1 MKKNKKQAYIPLLIL
16 LLLVVAVALVALIAN
31 KDDGVTDFNS
41 CVEKGYPVLESF
53 PRQCNVDGR
62 IYIEKITED
71 LIGGQRD
78 ENGCLAP
85 AGYSYNETIGACVRE
100 FELQG
105 ILKEPL
111 KPAVDSLGK
120 QYGLTIENVYS
131 LNRCQ
136 GCFVVDVDILGQKKS
151 LNVQNGKVVDDLK

>member
-1 MKKNKKQAYIPLLIL
+1 MKKSKKQAYIPLLIVL
-16 LLLVVAVALVALIAN
+16 LLAVAVAFVALISN
-31 KDDGVTDFNS
+31 KNDGVTNFNS

-53 PRQCNVDGR
+53 PRQCNVNGR

-78 ENGCLAP
+78 ENGCLTP

-105 ILKEPL
+105 VLREPL
-111 KPAVDSLGK
+111 KIAVDSLGK
-120 QYGLTIENVYS
+120 QYGLTIEKVYS
-131 LNRCQ
+131 LSRCQ
-136 GCFVVDVDILGQKKS
+136 SCFVVDVDILGQKKS
-151 LNVQNGKVVDDLK
+151 LDIQNEKVVDDFK